1 MPGHLFLHASFLF
14 ENPIFPLVPH
24 PAPTFF
30 LPIANTILTTPVL
43 PFPTIYCSHPLY
55 PSQPSPLSIAAIPS
69 IHRSH
74 PLYPSQP
81 SPLSIA
87 AIPSI
92 HFIHPL
98 YPPQPSPLFI
108 AFILSLFAINP
119 LSPHSPFPSIP
130 ASLTVKPFL
139 TFSLALLHRGAE
151 NLFIYEFVRHKGRR
165 ELEKNR
171 QKPNW

>member
-1 MPGHLFLHASFLF
+1 MLRLSRG
-14 ENPIFPLVPH
+14 
-24 PAPTFF
+24 TFF
-30 LPIANTILTTPVL
+30 YKPLSCLKTLFFLSSPIPLP
-43 PFPTIYCSHPLY
+43 PFFFLLQTLSSRHPFCRF
-55 PSQPSPLSIAAIPS
+55 PPSIAAIPF
-69 IHRSH
+69 IHRS
-74 PLYPSQP
+74 
-81 SPLSIA
+81 
-87 AIPSI
+87 
-92 HFIHPL
+92 HPL

-130 ASLTVKPFL
+130 APLTVKPFL

>member
-1 MPGHLFLHASFLF
+1 MPGHLFLHSSLLF

-30 LPIANTILTTPVL
+30 LPIANTILTIPVL
-43 PFPTIYCSHPLY
+43 PF
-55 PSQPSPLSIAAIPS
+55 PS

-74 PLYPSQP
+74 PLYPFQP

-119 LSPHSPFPSIP
+119 LSPHSPFPTIP
-130 ASLTVKPFL
+130 ASLSVKPFL

-165 ELEKNR
+165 ELEKI
-171 QKPNW
+171 

>member
-1 MPGHLFLHASFLF
+1 MKTL
-14 ENPIFPLVPH
+14 
-24 PAPTFF
+24 FF
-30 LPIANTILTTPVL
+30 LSSPIPL
-43 PFPTIYCSHPLY
+43 PPFFSLLQTLSSQHPFCRFPP
-55 PSQPSPLSIAAIPS
+55 SIAAIPF

>member
-1 MPGHLFLHASFLF
+1 MLRLSRG
-14 ENPIFPLVPH
+14 
-24 PAPTFF
+24 TFF
-30 LPIANTILTTPVL
+30 YTPHSCLKTLFFLSSPIPLP
-43 PFPTIYCSHPLY
+43 PFFFLLQTLSSQHPFCRF
-55 PSQPSPLSIAAIPS
+55 PPSIAAIPF

-81 SPLSIA
+81 SPLSTS
-87 AIPSI
+87 AIP
-92 HFIHPL
+92 
-98 YPPQPSPLFI
+98 
-108 AFILSLFAINP
+108 SLFAINP
-119 LSPHSPFPSIP
+119 LPPHSPFPTIP

-165 ELEKNR
+165 KLEKNR